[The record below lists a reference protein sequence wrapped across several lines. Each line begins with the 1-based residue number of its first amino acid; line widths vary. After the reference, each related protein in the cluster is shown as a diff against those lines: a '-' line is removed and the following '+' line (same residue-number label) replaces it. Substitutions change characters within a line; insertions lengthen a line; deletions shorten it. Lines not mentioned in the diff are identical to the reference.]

1 MNRKDIIAFCND
13 QIFPQVKC
21 GKFAVNLI
29 DVVKMVEQ
37 FRRNHHFPKSMTSK
51 INNGFLYIND
61 IPVGRIALREPKV
74 FVSDKAAY
82 YEGKILRRCGL

>member
-29 DVVKMVEQ
+29 EVVKMVEQ

-51 INNGFLYIND
+51 VNNGFLYIND
-61 IPVGRIALREPKV
+61 IPVGRIALRESKV
-74 FVSDKAAY
+74 FVSEKVDY
-82 YEGKILRRCGL
+82 YEGEILRRCEL

>member
-21 GKFAVNLI
+21 GTLVLNLI

-37 FRRNHHFPKSMTSK
+37 FRRNHHFPVSMTSK
-51 INNGFLYIND
+51 VNNGFLYIND

-74 FVSDKAAY
+74 FVSEKAAY